1 VKGDKVKKIT
11 IYVFGF
17 LSSLALVSIWWV
29 FSADCPPNRLI
40 FTAFS
45 QEKTP
50 VEIFVGEQLIW
61 RGDTNQKGVINF
73 ESPDQESSFSIKF
86 GDSVY
91 GGIGYVDNV
100 GSVDHI
106 LLVDQE
112 GFKYSFVVKGFF
124 QVVRGYASCS
134 IM

>member
-1 VKGDKVKKIT
+1 MKNTV

-17 LSSLALVSIWWV
+17 LSSLALVSIWWG
-29 FSADCPPNRLI
+29 FSAECPPNRLV
-40 FTAFS
+40 FSAFS

-61 RGDTNQKGVINF
+61 RGDTNQKGVVNF
-73 ESPDQESSFSIKF
+73 ESPDLESSFSIKF

-91 GGIGYVDNV
+91 GGIGYVDNI

-106 LLVDQE
+106 LLMDQE
-112 GFKYSFVVKGFF
+112 GYKYSFVVKDFF
-124 QVVRGYASCS
+124 QVIREYASCS